1 MVAQPRRRVQR
12 IVGLLSLALGCG
24 ESDKRPRRDP
34 FEVEVSVEPQPSVE
48 ARFARFFM
56 ERTSER
62 CEVFIERSGVA
73 MQKLPERFAC
83 PKDLEL
89 GESVRLLG
97 RTCMRMSPNPA
108 RRVPVLCPDY
118 LTTAE
123 SEALASASV
132 RQATA
137 APTAI
142 PK

>member
-1 MVAQPRRRVQR
+1 
-12 IVGLLSLALGCG
+12 
-24 ESDKRPRRDP
+24 
-34 FEVEVSVEPQPSVE
+34 
-48 ARFARFFM
+48 M

-73 MQKLPERFAC
+73 KQKLPERFAC

-89 GESVRLLG
+89 GESIRLLG